1 MLGEAVFA
9 RSRLPIFQA
18 LVDARPNR
26 SGASRHCHLG
36 AYSNSARL

>member
-18 LVDARPNR
+18 LVDARPNH
-26 SGASRHCHLG
+26 SGASRLSLFC
-36 AYSNSARL
+36 AFSNSARP